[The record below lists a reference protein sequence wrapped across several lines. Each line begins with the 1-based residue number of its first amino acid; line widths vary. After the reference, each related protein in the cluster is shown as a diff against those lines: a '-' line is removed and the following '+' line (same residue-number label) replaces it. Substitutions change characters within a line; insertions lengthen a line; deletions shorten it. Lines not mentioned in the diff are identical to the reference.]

1 MCASPGTLLLGLLG
15 LLGLT
20 RSWTPCFFA
29 GLVPSCRVGGSVALL
44 LFASDASAA
53 APPIAACRPA
63 LALAF
68 PAGWQPE
75 EPSLQGNLSSAPT
88 GLAAPKLRALLLW
101 HAWSRRR
108 WIRRL
113 WSLSPRQSRL
123 SRPRS
128 GPAVEAGEDH
138 REKPRPG
145 WSPKPSYWPS
155 SSLQNG
161 EAKIDR
167 VSERAEAGGW
177 AKLSP
182 IDRAPRG
189 SHDKYVISCA

>member
-1 MCASPGTLLLGLLG
+1 MDCAPFRGPSWGLMGLLG
-15 LLGLT
+15 SLGLT

-29 GLVPSCRVGGSVALL
+29 GLVPSCRVGGSVALIL
-44 LFASDASAA
+44 VASAASAA
-53 APPIAACRPA
+53 APIAACRPA

-113 WSLSPRQSRL
+113 WSPSARPSRL
-123 SRPRS
+123 SRPCA
-128 GPAVEAGEDH
+128 GPAVEAGGYH

-145 WSPKPSYWPS
+145 
-155 SSLQNG
+155 LG
-161 EAKIDR
+161 DI
-167 VSERAEAGGW
+167 
-177 AKLSP
+177 LSP
-182 IDRAPRG
+182 EALVLTIIIPSQR
-189 SHDKYVISCA
+189 ISQD